1 MRGLLV
7 ERPAAEARSGGRPP
21 TLLTLDRSIGI
32 GIGIDVRH
40 VAVAVGNPSRAV
52 HAERWWPEPAG
63 HTALDG
69 IATVVSSVE
78 TALREA
84 GAEREQTTMP
94 QRVFNTLCEAQDAT
108 LTGSSAATDHN
119 GYTGIG
125 FGAGSRTMSRQRSSS
140 HD

>member
-1 MRGLLV
+1 
-7 ERPAAEARSGGRPP
+7 
-21 TLLTLDRSIGI
+21 
-32 GIGIDVRH
+32 
-40 VAVAVGNPSRAV
+40 
-52 HAERWWPEPAG
+52 
-63 HTALDG
+63 
-69 IATVVSSVE
+69 VVSSVE

-108 LTGSSAATDHN
+108 LTGRSAATDHN